1 MASEASTTEGLQRT
15 LCPNAR
21 SAQLR
26 RAHGVHP
33 IAAIQQPLLD
43 YRRLLPRQRNEDLAK
58 NLEGVATVKKV
69 AAEVGATAGQAALAW
84 LLRQGNDVVPT
95 QEPSAAG
102 TSTRTSPPCQW
113 TFPTTNW
120 PR

>member
-43 YRRLLPRQRNEDLAK
+43 YRRLLPGQRNEDLAK

-95 QEPSAAG
+95 RGHQSV
-102 TSTRTSPPCQW
+102 
-113 TFPTTNW
+113 
-120 PR
+120 